1 MAKKGENMKKLT
13 EQELIDVIGG
23 WSLTGTLVNAFTS
36 AAKTVMDFGRSLGS
50 AIRRIG
56 SNKLC
61 KI

>member
-1 MAKKGENMKKLT
+1 MKKLT